1 MLEKIRKK
9 LFSFIWTRRKD
20 IEGIPVVKCTNLAK
34 TKEPRGQ
41 GLKINYAF
49 NQDLKE
55 KYYGGFY
62 FYKDCGIR

>member
-1 MLEKIRKK
+1 M
-9 LFSFIWTRRKD
+9 
-20 IEGIPVVKCTNLAK
+20 VKWTNLAK